1 MHEERND
8 GEQQPPEFDS
18 AWPAPQDGSAGSA
31 GSSGTGRGGTDA
43 SPAADWVPAQ
53 APGAAPAAPEAP
65 EAPETPETSAAGLPP
80 DASASPGAGDTL
92 SPDAEATGEN
102 VPLPSGPGYEHPTMA
117 YSASPPT
124 PPGGDQP
131 DYGQPD
137 YRQGGYAQ
145 GGYPQ
150 SPYGYGHGGYPQGP
164 YGYGHGGYPQ
174 GAYGPGYGH
183 EAYGPGGYPSGPSG
197 PPGPAGPSG
206 PQHGPRPG
214 YGPPG
219 GYATGGYPAG
229 DIIGGYGQEAPRS
242 RSGSRILTY
251 VVVAALAAGVG
262 AGTVLALKH
271 NNTSNNNSSFASPGS
286 GNGSGG
292 IGNGSGGN
300 SNGPDSALIQSV
312 ANKVSPG
319 IVDVISTAQ
328 YQGSTLEGTGM
339 VLTSGGLVL
348 TNNHVVEGTSKIE
361 VKIANTG
368 QTFSV
373 TLLGTDKADDI
384 ALLKLNGASGLKTIP
399 VGDSKT
405 VKVGDPV
412 VALGNAEGQDGAPA
426 VVSGEITNLNQ
437 SIQAS
442 DQGANTTEN
451 LHGMLET
458 NAAIVSGDS
467 GGALA
472 SAQGKVIG
480 MNTAAN
486 TSSGQFGG
494 QGASMGFA
502 IPIDRALSVATRI
515 ESGDNSAGIQLGSP
529 AFLGVTV
536 ATTGGTNS
544 APSNSPSPATQL
556 RQMQSA
562 ANDQQNGFGGFGG
575 GTGSPA
581 GCLTANQLTVP
592 SKIPNVSSGTL
603 IGGVLCNTPVN
614 SAGVTSGSVIT
625 GIDGQAITSPQTLTS
640 ALTKYHPG
648 ETITMTWVAPDG
660 QHHTSSLT
668 LTSGPAK

>member
-31 GSSGTGRGGTDA
+31 GSSGADPDA
-43 SPAADWVPAQ
+43 TPAADWVPAQ
-53 APGAAPAAPEAP
+53 APDATPATPDAPSAPDAPAAEQQQ
-65 EAPETPETSAAGLPP
+65 AAATGLPA
-80 DASASPGAGDTL
+80 DGAASASLGDTL

-102 VPLPSGPGYEHPTMA
+102 APLPSAPGY
-117 YSASPPT
+117 
-124 PPGGDQP
+124 
-131 DYGQPD
+131 YGQPD
-137 YRQGGYAQ
+137 YGQGGYAQ
-145 GGYPQ
+145 GGYPPGQ
-150 SPYGYGHGGYPQGP
+150 QGPYGYGQGGYAAGQQGGYPSGPQGP
-164 YGYGHGGYPQ
+164 YGYGQGG
-174 GAYGPGYGH
+174 YGPGYGQ
-183 EAYGPGGYPSGPSG
+183 EAYGPGGYPPGPQPGYG
-197 PPGPAGPSG
+197 PPG
-206 PQHGPRPG
+206 G
-214 YGPPG
+214 YPPG
-219 GYATGGYPAG
+219 GYATGGYPPG
-229 DIIGGYGQEAPRS
+229 DIIGGYGQEPPRS
-242 RSGSRILTY
+242 RGGSRILTY

-286 GNGSGG
+286 GSGGGG

-312 ANKVSPG
+312 TSKVSPG

-339 VLTSGGLVL
+339 VLSSGGLVL

-361 VKIANTG
+361 AKIANTG

-373 TLLGTDKADDI
+373 TLLGTDKADDV
-384 ALLKLNGASGLKTIP
+384 ALLKLNGASSLKTIP
-399 VGDSKT
+399 LGDSKS

-426 VVSGEITNLNQ
+426 VVSGQITNLNQ

-502 IPIDRALSVATRI
+502 IPIDRALSIADHI

-544 APSNSPSPATQL
+544 APSSSPSPATQL
-556 RQMQSA
+556 HQMQIA

-575 GTGSPA
+575 GGTGSPS

-625 GIDGQAITSPQTLTS
+625 GIDGQAITSPQTLTN

-648 ETITMTWVAPDG
+648 ETITMTWVAPNG